1 MVTAL
6 LALAGTV
13 VCYGTATV
21 LQNVAAKRAER
32 QEGTADALL
41 AVRLLRDLPYLAGT
55 ALDGLGFLL
64 SLLALRQLPVFAVQA
79 GVAGSIGVTAIL
91 AAVVFDERLIRQG
104 WAALA
109 LLCCGLVA
117 VAVSA
122 APEAADEPGI
132 GTRSGII
139 ASVVVL
145 AVLGWLAL
153 RHGNERR
160 SALALA
166 TVSGLAYGGAAL
178 AARLLSAGDGTY
190 FSGDGLLHLV
200 ADPMLYALLA
210 FGAIGLGTFASA
222 LQRGTVTTVA
232 AVVVVAE
239 TIAPALAGIA
249 LLGDR
254 ARPGLGAVAVLA
266 FIATVV
272 GAWVLTTADPGRTM
286 KPAESDGAGAA
297 SPRPE
302 SREGA

>member
-1 MVTAL
+1 
-6 LALAGTV
+6 
-13 VCYGTATV
+13 V

-64 SLLALRQLPVFAVQA
+64 SLLALRQLPVVAVQA

-91 AAVVFDERLIRQG
+91 AAVVFGERLIRQG
-104 WAALA
+104 WA
-109 LLCCGLVA
+109 
-117 VAVSA
+117 
-122 APEAADEPGI
+122 
-132 GTRSGII
+132 
-139 ASVVVL
+139 
-145 AVLGWLAL
+145 
-153 RHGNERR
+153 
-160 SALALA
+160 
-166 TVSGLAYGGAAL
+166 
-178 AARLLSAGDGTY
+178 
-190 FSGDGLLHLV
+190 
-200 ADPMLYALLA
+200 LA

-222 LQRGTVTTVA
+222 LQQGTVTTVA

-239 TIAPALAGIA
+239 TIAPTLVGIA

-272 GAWVLTTADPGRTM
+272 GAWVLTTADPGRTT